1 MSRINVAILGAS
13 GYTGSDLIRILINHP
28 NIEIKYLTAE
38 KHAGKRL
45 PEVLPVFTNILD
57 QKLHPLKPESI
68 PDYIDFVFTAL
79 PHGTSANIVK
89 YCYEKGMKVVD
100 LGADFRLSYKIYK
113 EWYGEHPCPEL
124 LKDAV
129 YGLPELNRARIKK
142 TKIVANPGCY
152 PESSILPLAP
162 LLKADTIKSN
172 TIIID
177 SKSGVSGA
185 GRSAELAYNFC
196 EVNEG
201 LKAYKIGEH
210 RHMPEIIEVLSDF
223 SGKKVNLN
231 FTPHLIPIDRGIL
244 STIYVD
250 LKKNINTSELLSV
263 YDKYYKKE
271 KFIRIMPEGIYP
283 STHQVRG
290 SNFCDI
296 GAKVIKSLNKA
307 IIVSVID
314 NLVKGASGQAVQNMN
329 IMMGYKEDTGLNI
342 PPVFP

>member
-1 MSRINVAILGAS
+1 MTKIKVAILGAS
-13 GYTGSDLIRILINHP
+13 GYTGSELLRFLVNHP
-28 NIEIKYLTAE
+28 RVELRYLTADRS
-38 KHAGKRL
+38 AGKKL
-45 PEVLPVFTNILD
+45 HEVLPVFKHIIDL
-57 QKLHPLKPESI
+57 KLHPLELDKI
-68 PDYIDFVFTAL
+68 PDNIDFAFTAL

-89 YCYEKGMKVVD
+89 YLYEKGIKVVD
-100 LGADFRLSYKIYK
+100 LGADFRISYKVYK
-113 EWYGEHPCPEL
+113 QWYGQHPCPEL
-124 LKDAV
+124 IDKAV
-129 YGLPELNRARIKK
+129 YGLPELSRAKIKK
-142 TKIVANPGCY
+142 TRIVANPGCY

-162 LLKADTIKSN
+162 LLKNEIIKSN

-185 GRSAELAYNFC
+185 GRSADLAFNFC

-223 SGKKVNLN
+223 SGKKVALN
-231 FTPHLIPIDRGIL
+231 FTPHLIPMDRGIL
-244 STIYVD
+244 STVYVD
-250 LKKNINTSELLSV
+250 LKKKMDTKELLSV
-263 YDKYYKKE
+263 YNKFYKKE
-271 KFIRIMPEGIYP
+271 KFIRIMPENVYP

-296 GAKVIKSLNKA
+296 GCKVISQQKKA

-329 IMMGYKEDTGLNI
+329 IMMGFAEDTGLNI

>member
-1 MSRINVAILGAS
+1 MSKIKAAILGAS
-13 GYTGSDLIRILINHP
+13 GYTGSDLIRILVNHP
-28 NIEIKYLTAE
+28 NVELSHLTAD
-38 KHAGKRL
+38 KHAGKKL
-45 PEVLPVFTNILD
+45 SEVLPVFTGRVD
-57 QKLHPLKPESI
+57 QQLHPLNTELIPEK
-68 PDYIDFVFTAL
+68 IDIVFTAL
-79 PHGTSANIVK
+79 PHGTSAEIVRH
-89 YCYEKGMKVVD
+89 CYERGLKIVD
-100 LGADFRLSYKIYK
+100 LGADFRLSHKVYNK
-113 EWYGEHPCPEL
+113 WYGEHPCPEL
-124 LKDAV
+124 LKKAV
-129 YGLPELNRARIKK
+129 YGLPEINRSRIKK
-142 TKIVANPGCY
+142 TRIVANPGCY

-162 LLKADTIKSN
+162 LLKSEIIKSK

-223 SGKKVNLN
+223 SGMKVNLN
-231 FTPHLIPIDRGIL
+231 FTPHLIPMDRGIL

-250 LKKNINTSELLSV
+250 LKKKINTEGLLSI
-263 YDKYYKKE
+263 YEKFYKEE
-271 KFIRIMPEGIYP
+271 KFIRIMTENIYP

-290 SNFCDI
+290 SNYCDI
-296 GAKVIKSLNKA
+296 GAKVIPGQNKA

-329 IMMGYKEDTGLNI
+329 IMMGFPEDTGLNI
-342 PPVFP
+342 PPFFP

>member
-28 NIEIKYLTAE
+28 NVEIKYLTAE

-57 QKLHPLKPESI
+57 QKLHPLKTESI
-68 PDYIDFVFTAL
+68 PDFINFVFTAL

-162 LLKADTIKSN
+162 LLKADLIKSN

-196 EVNEG
+196 EANEG
-201 LKAYKIGEH
+201 LKAYKIDEH
-210 RHMPEIIEVLSDF
+210 RHMPEIIEVLSNF
-223 SGKKVNLN
+223 SGKKVVLN

-296 GAKVIKSLNKA
+296 GAKVIKGLNKA